1 VSLTAGVRANEVR
14 FKTTDHFIAT
24 GNPDDSGSRKY
35 RTTSPVVGVLWQPID
50 TMALYASYGEGFE
63 TPTFAEL
70 AYRTGAT
77 GLNLGLDAASSRAFE
92 IGWKAIF
99 AKRHRV
105 NVAAFAIDT
114 DDEIVVD
121 AATGGRTTF
130 RNAGKTRRRGVEAVW
145 DGELGA
151 GVRAHANYTWLKA
164 EFADALTTGL
174 PPQVVP
180 AGNRLPGVPE
190 HAAYAEVVWV
200 PVALP
205 WLEVGAEVQHMS
217 KLYVNDRNT
226 DAAPAWTIGN
236 LRAGVTHVVGTWTL
250 RAFARVNNVTD
261 RDYAGSVIVGD
272 TNGRFFESAPGR
284 NVFAGASAHA
294 RF

>member
-1 VSLTAGVRANEVR
+1 
-14 FKTTDHFIAT
+14 
-24 GNPDDSGSRKY
+24 
-35 RTTSPVVGVLWQPID
+35 
-50 TMALYASYGEGFE
+50 
-63 TPTFAEL
+63 
-70 AYRTGAT
+70 
-77 GLNLGLDAASSRAFE
+77 
-92 IGWKAIF
+92 
-99 AKRHRV
+99 
-105 NVAAFAIDT
+105 AAF
-114 DDEIVVD
+114 
-121 AATGGRTTF
+121 
-130 RNAGKTRRRGVEAVW
+130 
-145 DGELGA
+145 

-261 RDYAGSVIVGD
+261 SDYARSVILGD